1 MVMDKG
7 LDTLGV
13 GIMGRAHW
21 QTTLSNGQNY
31 DGLMGSTFTLR
42 VDILLSSYIQGHT
55 AIWTL

>member
-1 MVMDKG
+1 MDKG

-13 GIMGRAHW
+13 GIMG
-21 QTTLSNGQNY
+21 QTVCQSMLSNGQNY
-31 DGLMGSTFTLR
+31 DGLMGYVFTIR